1 MIGDAALVTGAAAA
15 IEAEINGQPRSL
27 RLKSLNVWTKTSA
40 GWKFVA
46 WQSTSQPQ

>member
-1 MIGDAALVTGAAAA
+1 MIGDAALVTGGAA
-15 IEAEINGQPRSL
+15 IEAEISGQPRSL
-27 RLKSLNVWTKTSA
+27 RLKFLNVWTKTSE